1 MQTARQPL
9 RAIDIMIYHRIMKPV
24 RFIVALWPVLLCAA
38 IWQLLQFAPADQ
50 WWWLQK
56 ATDPL
61 TTTLIIYA
69 TWRYSDRQQSTT
81 RLLLVALVLFVMAGS
96 VMAFLPFA
104 YFIVGLG
111 VFLLAHLV
119 LCVINLQRLACARRA
134 GKRWH
139 HYWTAVVA
147 VGYILLAGLVVYRT
161 IPQAGSAILAGAM
174 GTYAV
179 VIAVMATSAAVA
191 ARTGYQLRWWWAAL
205 GGAML
210 AASDALLAL
219 RLFAGMSEPWL
230 VHSIMPLYWGGL
242 VCYVAA
248 SRPKENSLAS

>member
-9 RAIDIMIYHRIMKPV
+9 RAIDMMIYHRIMKPV

-38 IWQLLQFAPADQ
+38 IWQLLQFAPADR

-81 RLLLVALVLFVMAGS
+81 RLLLTALVLFVMAGS

-111 VFLLAHLV
+111 AFF
-119 LCVINLQRLACARRA
+119 
-134 GKRWH
+134 
-139 HYWTAVVA
+139 
-147 VGYILLAGLVVYRT
+147 
-161 IPQAGSAILAGAM
+161 
-174 GTYAV
+174 V
-179 VIAVMATSAAVA
+179 VIAEIVSEFRTSGQ
-191 ARTGYQLRWWWAAL
+191 TPDL
-205 GGAML
+205 
-210 AASDALLAL
+210 L
-219 RLFAGMSEPWL
+219 RLFFIATLIAGVL
-230 VHSIMPLYWGGL
+230 GL
-242 VCYVAA
+242 KRLK
-248 SRPKENSLAS
+248 S